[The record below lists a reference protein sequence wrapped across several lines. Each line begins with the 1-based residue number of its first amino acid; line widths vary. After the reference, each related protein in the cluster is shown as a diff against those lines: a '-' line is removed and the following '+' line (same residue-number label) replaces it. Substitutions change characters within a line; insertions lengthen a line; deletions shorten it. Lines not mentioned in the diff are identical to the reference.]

1 MGRGSGAGF
10 MMAQCLPSTW
20 TPTSN
25 STASHTA
32 AMVQVMAAVM
42 GIHAHLAVSMDQV
55 IQFSP
60 PPSLNPS
67 CGSKDRPVIKRIM
80 PFG

>member
-1 MGRGSGAGF
+1 M
-10 MMAQCLPSTW
+10 
-20 TPTSN
+20 
-25 STASHTA
+25 ASHTA

-55 IQFSP
+55 IQLSP
-60 PPSLNPS
+60 PPSLNPP
-67 CGSKDRPVIKRIM
+67 CGGKGRPVTKKIL